1 MQLSILFVFL
11 CFGWWLWVGASCKVS
26 DCRGGVSCLF
36 LSFVFQATLKHQVK
50 LYANEKAVLVDKAT
64 VLSETFDELVRVP
77 FLASPLFHTH
87 VHVLV
92 CAFGLIA
99 CVCVFFSCGRCFQ
112 IQRMRWAN
120 GF

>member
-1 MQLSILFVFL
+1 M
-11 CFGWWLWVGASCKVS
+11 
-26 DCRGGVSCLF
+26 F